1 MCSRDCFKKM
11 KEKSERQRNTGTK
24 GKMAMNKYLSLV
36 ILDVNELNAP
46 TKRYME
52 AEWVKKT

>member
-24 GKMAMNKYLSLV
+24 GKMAMNKYLS
-36 ILDVNELNAP
+36 IITIIVNG
-46 TKRYME
+46 
-52 AEWVKKT
+52 